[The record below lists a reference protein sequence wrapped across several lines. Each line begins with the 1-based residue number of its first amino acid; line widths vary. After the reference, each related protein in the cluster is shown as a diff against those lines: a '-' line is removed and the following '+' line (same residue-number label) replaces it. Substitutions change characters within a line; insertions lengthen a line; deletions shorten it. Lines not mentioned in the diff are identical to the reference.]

1 MTCEVIR
8 DLLPP
13 CADGVASEETE
24 ALVRAHV
31 RTCPSCEALYKKMCR
46 PMEPEVTLEELDYM
60 AAVKRQ
66 KKEDRRFILRV
77 YGIALGLVLLF
88 GAMWL
93 IDQMM
98 RYQHWTYDS
107 VPVSQEYIEKVMP
120 QTLLTA
126 EEKALAKVIFS
137 LPEVQPYLTDV
148 SLPPSE
154 LPEEVVNALLTAA
167 GKNGNEVSLMWSY
180 AAETCV
186 HLAYTEGEYRHVL
199 EYYDTDRSGYSDVLR
214 KMTCEKGEDVKTLYY
229 AEINAALIG
238 AAGTDNAEENQQY
251 EDFNTTYEKV
261 SGKRLWLDFLKR
273 YWEKDDDDGAIPAA

>member
-8 DLLPP
+8 DLLPL

-77 YGIALGLVLLF
+77 YGIALGLALLF

-148 SLPPSE
+148 SLPPSG

-214 KMTCEKGEDVKTLYY
+214 KMTCEKGENVKTLYY

>member
-8 DLLPP
+8 DLLPL
-13 CADGVASEETE
+13 CADGVASEESRAAVE
-24 ALVRAHV
+24 AHIC
-31 RTCPSCEALYKKMCR
+31 TCEACRTLYENMCA
-46 PMEPEVTLEELDYM
+46 PVETQEAPKEPDYM
-60 AAVKRQ
+60 DAVRQQ
-66 KKEDRRFILRV
+66 KKENRRFILRV

-186 HLAYTEGEYRHVL
+186 YLAYTEGEYRHVL

-214 KMTCEKGEDVKTLYY
+214 KMTCEKGEDVKTRYY

-238 AAGTDNAEENQQY
+238 AAGTDNAEENQRY

>member
-1 MTCEVIR
+1 MTCDVIR
-8 DLLPP
+8 DLMPL
-13 CADGVASEETE
+13 CADGVASEES
-24 ALVRAHV
+24 RAAVEEHI
-31 RTCPSCEALYKKMCR
+31 RTCAACRALYESMCA
-46 PMEPEVTLEELDYM
+46 PVEAQEPAKEPDYM
-60 AAVKRQ
+60 DAVRQQ
-66 KKEDRRFILRV
+66 KKENRRFILRV

-98 RYQHWTYDS
+98 RYQHWTYDR

-186 HLAYTEGEYRHVL
+186 YLAYTEGEYRHVL